1 MGSFPLTKKQQRVL
15 QFLERYFNEHK
26 QSPLIREIQLGC
38 EILSYK
44 SALDRLNAL
53 ERKGFIKRLP
63 NKHRGIQLVR
73 DLAAVVAD
81 TSVVAQPQRQEEGLP
96 V

>member
-1 MGSFPLTKKQQRVL
+1 MAKLSLTKKQQRVL
-15 QFLERYFNEHK
+15 QFLERYFHEHK
-26 QSPLIREIQLGC
+26 QSPFIREIQLGC

-63 NKHRGIQLVR
+63 SKHRGIQLLR
-73 DLAAVVAD
+73 RLTAARTETPVFVQSA
-81 TSVVAQPQRQEEGLP
+81 PQQEGFP